1 MDTQVIL
8 CPYCGEELE
17 VAVDWSI
24 PLQEYIEDCQ
34 VCKRLIGSKLHEAPR
49 PRMGGGL
56 HVGLHVEVRARRARP
71 HRSCVSPTVPVTR
84 LNAALQGRFTF
95 QGPSL

>member
-24 PLQEYIEDCQ
+24 PRQEYIEDCQ
-34 VCKRLIGSKLHEAPR
+34 VCCQPMILTVVIDGHQSAVIDVRTEADPR
-49 PRMGGGL
+49 
-56 HVGLHVEVRARRARP
+56 
-71 HRSCVSPTVPVTR
+71 
-84 LNAALQGRFTF
+84 
-95 QGPSL
+95 